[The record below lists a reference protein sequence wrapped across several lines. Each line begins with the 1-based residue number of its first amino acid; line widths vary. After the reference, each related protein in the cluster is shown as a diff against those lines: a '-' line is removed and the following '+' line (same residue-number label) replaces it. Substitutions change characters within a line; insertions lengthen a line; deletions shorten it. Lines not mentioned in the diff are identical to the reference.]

1 MHRLN
6 KPLPDV
12 VSRFAATEAR
22 GEWPRPALALL
33 AGALRPDEMLNRLDD
48 KKGDDRAMAL
58 AEGYFYLGQYYTV
71 RGDTEKARGYF
82 EKTRQQQVLP
92 YMEHIAAG
100 FELNGPQS
108 AR

>member
-1 MHRLN
+1 
-6 KPLPDV
+6 
-12 VSRFAATEAR
+12 
-22 GEWPRPALALL
+22 
-33 AGALRPDEMLNRLDD
+33 MLNMLDG

-58 AEGYFYLGQYYTV
+58 AEGYFYLGQYYAA

-82 EKTRQQQVLP
+82 EKTRMQQVLP

-100 FELNGPQS
+100 FELKGAQT